1 MRVAARE
8 GVSVGDK
15 GMKQKTIKGRTVVFA
30 IMGIVAL
37 AMFATVF
44 FSNERERLK
53 AVMSSASDPK
63 TDRTRDGFRQIPKQL
78 RPPTRS
84 QTK

>member
-1 MRVAARE
+1 
-8 GVSVGDK
+8 
-15 GMKQKTIKGRTVVFA
+15 MKQKTIKGRTVVFA

-53 AVMSSASDPK
+53 AAMSSVEEPD
-63 TDRTRDGFRQIPKQL
+63 TQRTRDGFRRVPKQL
-78 RPPTRS
+78 RPPTS
-84 QTK
+84 HQNH